1 MKFYLLGILSLLLSA
16 VAQAAP
22 PRLLL
27 DVAAFR
33 NTDTS
38 RKGGVLEVY
47 ATVDGNS
54 LTYQRRAVKAF
65 QASAVL
71 TLEVLKADGQIVYSE
86 TIKLKPP
93 VLRDTAQAIKNP
105 MSFQKRVILPDGTYT
120 VRGQVRDQF
129 KAGGNRILEVPVA
142 LQFDQAGLR
151 LSDVVVLA
159 KAPSRSSDESNF
171 TRGGYLLIRTP
182 GGLYGRGA
190 DRLFAYAELYNAPA
204 EQTLA
209 TKYRLRLVGA
219 TKDAATGAGMA
230 KALGNA
236 PHLILVDM
244 DIAKVPAGEYDLI
257 VEVRGAKNKLLASKT
272 TRVLR
277 QPDTY
282 APAAAAIRL

>member
-33 NTDTS
+33 NTDIS

-93 VLRDTAQAIKNP
+93 VLRDTTQAIKNP
-105 MSFQKRVILPDGTYT
+105 MSFQKRVILPDGAYT

-142 LQFDQAGLR
+142 LQFDQTGLR

-219 TKDAATGAGMA
+219 TKDAATGTGIA
-230 KALGNA
+230 KALGNS